1 MLATSQV
8 KMSGSEKKRTR
19 TKVKKHSGSIYDIS
33 YVRCVNKMF
42 HVVVMQNNEK
52 KKCTKKCAGRA
63 KLFFFSLDL
72 LIFFC
77 RSRCRRH
84 LALHDFIFLFEEI
97 ISILARGLLLVLAN
111 LYISNTPSV
120 TFHEVITRTPSKTK
134 W

>member
-1 MLATSQV
+1 MH
-8 KMSGSEKKRTR
+8 KKVCWTC
-19 TKVKKHSGSIYDIS
+19 KV
-33 YVRCVNKMF
+33 V
-42 HVVVMQNNEK
+42 
-52 KKCTKKCAGRA
+52 
-63 KLFFFSLDL
+63 FF
-72 LIFFC
+72 LIRPTDFFC

-134 W
+134 WRVPLTFYLELSQPPHLIKCSVDGLLGNQLNRRFYIFLLQFSWMCIFKI